1 MINRDCD
8 TVILAD
14 GAFPENGS
22 VLDIL
27 KQAKVIICCDG
38 AADSLLAHGMI
49 PDFVVGDLDSVSNDV
64 LVRFPEKLIKVS
76 EQETNDLAKCFRFA
90 REKGF
95 AVTHLLGASGK
106 REDHLLGNLAQFAEF
121 SKDFP
126 EMLLVTDYGYFA
138 AVTGHAEFTGLNV
151 GTQISFFSFDPCS
164 RVTATGVKYP
174 LCDRELHW
182 WYEATL
188 NTVSESTVTI
198 SSTGT
203 MPLLVYFAFACGKCS

>member
-8 TVILAD
+8 TIILAD
-14 GAFPENGS
+14 GAFPENS
-22 VLDIL
+22 AVLDIL
-27 KQAKVIICCDG
+27 SRANTIICCDG
-38 AADSLLAHGMI
+38 AADTLLAHGMT

-64 LVRFPEKLIKVS
+64 LIQYPEKLVKIS

-90 REKGF
+90 REKGLNI
-95 AVTHLLGASGK
+95 THLLGASGK

-121 SKDFP
+121 SRDFP

-138 AVTGHAEFTGLNV
+138 AVSGSAEFSGLHI
-151 GTQISFFSFDPCS
+151 GTQISFFSFEPES

-188 NTVSESTVTI
+188 NTVSEEVVTVNC
-198 SSTGT
+198 TGS
-203 MPLLVYFAFACGKCS
+203 MPLLVYFAFLQPR

>member
-1 MINRDCD
+1 MMNRDCE

-14 GAFPENGS
+14 GAFPENGA

-27 KQAKVIICCDG
+27 KRANIIICCDG

-64 LVRFPEKLIKVS
+64 LVRFPERLVKVS

-95 AVTHLLGASGK
+95 SITHLLGASGK

-126 EMLLVTDYGYFA
+126 DMLLVTDYGHFA
-138 AVTGHAEFTGLNV
+138 AVTGKAEFTGLNI
-151 GTQISFFSFDPCS
+151 GTQISFFSFDPFS
-164 RVTATGVKYP
+164 RVTAAGVKYP
-174 LCDRELHW
+174 LEDRELHW

-188 NTVSESTVTI
+188 NTVSETTVTI
-198 SSTGT
+198 CSTGT
-203 MPLLVYFAFACGKCS
+203 MPLLVYFAR

>member
-1 MINRDCD
+1 MINRDCE

-14 GAFPENGS
+14 GAFPENSS

-27 KQAKVIICCDG
+27 SRAKTIICCDG
-38 AADSLLAHGMI
+38 AADTLLAHGMT

-64 LVRFPEKLIKVS
+64 LIRFPEKLVKIS

-95 AVTHLLGASGK
+95 RITHLLGASGK

-121 SKDFP
+121 SGDFP

-138 AVTGHAEFTGLNV
+138 AVARSATFTGLNV
-151 GTQISFFSFDPCS
+151 GSQISFFSFDPHS

-174 LCDRELHW
+174 LEERELHW

-188 NTVSESTVTI
+188 NTVSEPTVTLK
-198 SSTGT
+198 SSGD
-203 MPLLVYFAFACGKCS
+203 MPLLVYFAR

>member
-1 MINRDCD
+1 MINSDCD

-14 GAFPENGS
+14 GAFPENS
-22 VLDIL
+22 AVLDIL
-27 KQAKVIICCDG
+27 SRAKTIICCDG
-38 AADSLLAHGMI
+38 AADTLLAHGMT

-64 LVRFPEKLIKVS
+64 LVHFPEKLVKVS

-95 AVTHLLGASGK
+95 CITHLLGASGK

-126 EMLLVTDYGYFA
+126 GMLLVTDYGHFA
-138 AVTGHAEFTGLNV
+138 AVSGSAEFSGLNI
-151 GTQISFFSFDPCS
+151 GTQISFFSFDPAS

-188 NTVSESTVTI
+188 NIVSEETVTVK
-198 SSTGT
+198 STGT
-203 MPLLVYFAFACGKCS
+203 MPILVYFAFFQPR

>member
-1 MINRDCD
+1 MTRDCD

-14 GAFPENGS
+14 GAFPENNS

-27 KQAKVIICCDG
+27 SQARTIICCDG
-38 AADSLLAHGMI
+38 AADTLLAHGMT

-64 LVRFPEKLIKVS
+64 LIRYPEKLVKIS

-95 AVTHLLGASGK
+95 KITHLLGASGK

-126 EMLLVTDYGYFA
+126 DMIMVTDFGHFA
-138 AVTGHAEFTGLNV
+138 AVTGSAEFTDLHI
-151 GTQISFFSFDPCS
+151 GTQISFFSFDPHS

-174 LCDRELHW
+174 LQDRELHW

-188 NTVSESTVTI
+188 NTVSDSTVTLT
-198 SSTGT
+198 SSGSS
-203 MPLLVYFAFACGKCS
+203 PLLVYFAVSAI

>member
-76 EQETNDLAKCFRFA
+76 EQETNDLAICFRFA

-138 AVTGHAEFTGLNV
+138 AVTEHAEFTGLNINVYDEGKFLLPIFTMGKYFERDGKRMLPLAIQVHHAVCDGYHV
-151 GTQISFFSFDPCS
+151 GVFVEKLQEYIDC
-164 RVTATGVKYP
+164 
-174 LCDRELHW
+174 
-182 WYEATL
+182 
-188 NTVSESTVTI
+188 
-198 SSTGT
+198 
-203 MPLLVYFAFACGKCS
+203 FAN